1 MTHPLQK
8 VVKANMRLAKTERF
22 HGMAQADIN
31 KYDLPVEL
39 AEYANEYCNNSFIG
53 RSFLQDVLKYKEK

>member
-1 MTHPLQK
+1 
-8 VVKANMRLAKTERF
+8 MRLAKTETF

-53 RSFLQDVLKYKEK
+53 QSFLRDVLKYKEK